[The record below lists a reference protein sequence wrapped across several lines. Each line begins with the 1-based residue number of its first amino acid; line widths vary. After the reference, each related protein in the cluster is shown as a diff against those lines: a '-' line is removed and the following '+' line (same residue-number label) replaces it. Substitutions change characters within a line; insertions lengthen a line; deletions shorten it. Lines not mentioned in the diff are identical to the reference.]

1 MNVRKAVIPAAGW
14 GTRFLPVTKAVPKA
28 MLPLLDRPLIQHIVE
43 EAVAS
48 GIEHVIIVTYQ
59 SRGAI
64 ESHFG
69 PSPDLESAL
78 EQKGEEG
85 LLDQVRR
92 IPSLAD
98 IRYVSQPGQLGL
110 GHAVLTASQLVGN
123 EPFAVL
129 LPDDVFDAGV
139 PVTRQMLEVYERYQ
153 GCVIALQEV
162 PEEETGR
169 YGIVKPEKKADRVYQ
184 ILDMVEKPDRHE
196 APSRLAILGRYV
208 LTPQV
213 FDALRATSPGKG
225 GEIQLT
231 DALALLLRQEPVYGC
246 EFEGTYY
253 DAGKPLGWL
262 KTSVALA
269 LKDPRIGADFR
280 RYVKEMAADL

>member
-1 MNVRKAVIPAAGW
+1 MEVRKAIIPAAGW
-14 GTRFLPVTKAVPKA
+14 GTRFLPITKAVPKA

-48 GIEHVIIVTYQ
+48 GIEQVIIVTY
-59 SRGAI
+59 SANGPI

-69 PSPDLESAL
+69 RSLDLERAL
-78 EQKGEEG
+78 EQKGEER
-85 LLDQVRR
+85 LLDEVRR
-92 IPSLAD
+92 IATLAD
-98 IRYVSQPGQLGL
+98 IRYVTQPEQLGL
-110 GHAVLTASQLVGN
+110 GHAVLTASEHVGN

-129 LPDDVFDAGV
+129 LPDDVFDADV
-139 PVTRQMLEVYERYQ
+139 PVLRQMLDVYQRYQ

-169 YGIVKPEKKADRVYQ
+169 YGIVKPERKDGRTYQ
-184 ILDMVEKPDRHE
+184 ILGMVEKPDPRQ

-208 LTPQV
+208 LTPEV
-213 FDALRATSPGKG
+213 FEALRATSPGKG

-231 DALALLLRQEPVYGC
+231 DALALLLRQQAVYGY

-253 DAGKPLGWL
+253 DAGKPLSL
-262 KTSVALA
+262 LRASVALA
-269 LKDPRIGADFR
+269 LKHAEMGPAFR
-280 RYVKEMAADL
+280 RYLKDVAAGL